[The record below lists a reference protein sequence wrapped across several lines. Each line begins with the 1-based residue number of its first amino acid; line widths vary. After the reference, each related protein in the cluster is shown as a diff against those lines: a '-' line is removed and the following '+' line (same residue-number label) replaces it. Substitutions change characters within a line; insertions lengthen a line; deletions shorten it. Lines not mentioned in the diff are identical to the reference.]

1 VTAYLLID
9 LNPVWD
15 QIIYTPVHSLKET
28 LLLEVMDYQNL
39 TKDRSLGTVELKVNE
54 LAQEKPKD
62 EGEPRFSYE
71 STGRK
76 DKSEPIRLDRGNQ
89 YKGQLHYV
97 AEFLPAFTLQDVKFE
112 TDTNDLRAPV
122 EGAEDG
128 YDVDSDSESSSSEG
142 HKVTTAITTTEPIG
156 VPKNGKTVSGRE
168 GSPSSGETASVNGKG
183 DVKQENEGT
192 LMSKDELLSCRRW
205 CLHSE
210 LHRLNFDHRV
220 WDHHIPRQI
229 RRGF

>member
-54 LAQEKPKD
+54 LAREKPKD
-62 EGEPRFSYE
+62 AGDPLCSFE
-71 STGRK
+71 STGRE

-89 YKGQLHYV
+89 YKGELHYV
-97 AEFLPAFTLQDVKFE
+97 AEFLPAFTLQDVQFE
-112 TDTNDLRAPV
+112 TNTNELQTAV

-128 YDVDSDSESSSSEG
+128 DDVDSDSESSSIERHHVSR
-142 HKVTTAITTTEPIG
+142 AITATEPIG
-156 VPKNGKTVSGRE
+156 VHKNGKTVTGRE
-168 GSPSSGETASVNGKG
+168 GFPSSGETPEVNGKG
-183 DVKQENEGT
+183 DVKRESEGT
-192 LMSKDELLSCRRW
+192 RMSKDELLSYRTW
-205 CLHSE
+205 
-210 LHRLNFDHRV
+210 
-220 WDHHIPRQI
+220 
-229 RRGF
+229 